1 MNCDQKQRNASAP
14 AKLAHFFLVFVEYR
28 DQNYFPFAWDV
39 SRHVP
44 AAQSLLEGIMKVSK
58 AISLAVL
65 AAAVA
70 TLAGC
75 AHRSP
80 IPLAEN
86 FELTVQPKVRS
97 AGHWDLL
104 SNDVVAQTLGT
115 LDKAGVAQGTM
126 LHVAL
131 PENPS
136 AFDLAFREFL
146 ITKLVQGGAPVL
158 QHPGQSLNV
167 TYNTQLIRHNS
178 ARPHFVPGQF
188 TMIAAGLMAA
198 YGLRHEHL
206 DMQLLGT
213 LGLAAAA
220 DYGASVNSGGPTN
233 TELILTTTVTR
244 GGQYVA
250 RKTDVYYL
258 ENADTPLF
266 LRPAHYKH
274 VNMKVVSQ

>member
-1 MNCDQKQRNASAP
+1 
-14 AKLAHFFLVFVEYR
+14 
-28 DQNYFPFAWDV
+28 
-39 SRHVP
+39 
-44 AAQSLLEGIMKVSK
+44 MKFSK
-58 AISLAVL
+58 AVGLAVL
-65 AAAVA
+65 AGAVA

-75 AHRSP
+75 AYRSP

-97 AGHWDLL
+97 AGHWELV
-104 SNDVVAQTLGT
+104 SHDVVAQTLGT
-115 LDKAGVAQGTM
+115 LDKAGVAPGAA

-131 PENPS
+131 PPNPS
-136 AFDLAFREFL
+136 AFDLAFRDFL
-146 ITKLVQGGAPVL
+146 ITKLVQSGAPVL
-158 QHPGQSLNV
+158 QDPGQTLNV
-167 TYNTQLIRHNS
+167 TYNTQVVRHNS
-178 ARPHFVPGQF
+178 PRPHFIPGQF

-198 YGLRHEHL
+198 YGLRHEHV
-206 DMQLLGT
+206 DAQLLGA
-213 LGLAAAA
+213 LGFTALA
-220 DYGASVNSGGPTN
+220 DYGSSINSGGPTN

-266 LRPAHYKH
+266 LRPSHYRS

>member
-1 MNCDQKQRNASAP
+1 
-14 AKLAHFFLVFVEYR
+14 
-28 DQNYFPFAWDV
+28 
-39 SRHVP
+39 
-44 AAQSLLEGIMKVSK
+44 MKFSK
-58 AISLAVL
+58 AVSLAVL
-65 AAAVA
+65 AGAVA

-75 AHRSP
+75 AYRSP

-97 AGHWDLL
+97 AGHWELV
-104 SNDVVAQTLGT
+104 SNDVVAQTLST
-115 LDKAGVAQGTM
+115 LDKTGMAPGTQ

-131 PENPS
+131 PPNPS
-136 AFDLAFREFL
+136 AFDLAFRDFL
-146 ITKLVQGGAPVL
+146 ITKLVQSGAPVL
-158 QHPGQSLNV
+158 QDPGQALNV
-167 TYNTQLIRHNS
+167 TYNTQVV
-178 ARPHFVPGQF
+178 RPNRPRPPFIPGQF
-188 TMIAAGLMAA
+188 TMLAAGLTAA

-206 DMQLLGT
+206 DLQLLAA
-213 LGLAAAA
+213 LGATSLA
-220 DYGASVNSGGPTN
+220 DYGASINSGGPTN

-266 LRPAHYKH
+266 MRPSYYKN